1 MDCSPPDS
9 SVHGILQARIL
20 EWIAVPF
27 SSLAMEMVS
36 ELEVC
41 VLLLDTMCFSFRG
54 VGAGNWEKAGV
65 WRLSS
70 CDPRAQE
77 LQHASLA
84 APPHVG
90 S

>member
-54 VGAGNWEKAGV
+54 VGAGNWEKAGN
-65 WRLSS
+65 
-70 CDPRAQE
+70 
-77 LQHASLA
+77 
-84 APPHVG
+84 
-90 S
+90 